1 MSLLSKS
8 LALDEAPRA
17 LDSSGLLQ
25 SGVDGTMG
33 ELIHKG
39 ALVGLIQS
47 CNEEVID
54 QSTIFMQ
61 KIYLD
66 PQKSLKIKFWI
77 VKWNL
82 PWMIVWHSCSQ
93 KNMKADFCCQRFQ
106 WVSTD
111 NPHDQHLRLKM
122 PYLRGIYLTHPNS
135 ITLENNYWIHLPSG
149 VTPCFEIPRTS
160 GEKKRTPETSWVR
173 FIVAKMKVAKTN
185 QGWEVMMT
193 TMVGWWCW
201 WVLNLVLD
209 DSWVSPN
216 MATVCWPALKTVLK
230 PNASPPT
237 YKQVFC
243 EL

>member
-66 PQKSLKIKFWI
+66 LQKSLKIRFWI

-82 PWMIVWHSCSQ
+82 P
-93 KNMKADFCCQRFQ
+93 
-106 WVSTD
+106 
-111 NPHDQHLRLKM
+111 
-122 PYLRGIYLTHPNS
+122 
-135 ITLENNYWIHLPSG
+135 
-149 VTPCFEIPRTS
+149 
-160 GEKKRTPETSWVR
+160 
-173 FIVAKMKVAKTN
+173 
-185 QGWEVMMT
+185 
-193 TMVGWWCW
+193 
-201 WVLNLVLD
+201 
-209 DSWVSPN
+209 
-216 MATVCWPALKTVLK
+216 
-230 PNASPPT
+230 
-237 YKQVFC
+237 
-243 EL
+243 